1 MELYFQPSP
10 LLPKLAWIAHV
21 DPEAQQATVRHGAWV
36 ETMATGF
43 IEGLW
48 DGAFANADFDRSACV
63 FGSGA
68 VVRGRTLVFVTSVS
82 TTDYLYWWA
91 SEDTHQVVV
100 ANSLPLLLAS
110 QNDAL
115 DPQEVRYDPINRSV
129 MLGIQHYTQKI
140 PTQKGEVNRLMHWN
154 LLVSPGRVTLAD
166 KPSPPPF
173 PDFKAYADYLNQSY
187 AQLADN
193 ARDTDR
199 VRPLAIFSTQ
209 SKGYDSTAA
218 NAVAKNHGVD
228 RAFTV
233 TKSKGKGYF
242 ASEDHGHELDDDGSA
257 ICEFFNIDC
266 HPINRRALE
275 TQPEPEYLF
284 YAGMNETGDFN
295 LMQISDHIQGPTV
308 LITGCMGDV
317 MWHTRAYYQ
326 DHPELVN
333 AGLTRGDLGNNGL
346 TEVRLLAGYVQLAFP
361 FIGARSRLDVIKISE
376 SHEMAPWRLNTHYDR
391 PIPRRLAEEAGLDR
405 AEFGQVKMASVLQY
419 PEPVTP
425 LGAALRRDYLDFLVQ
440 YGLLSKLGTQLLP
453 LAQRWNAL
461 IGTTSPRRHVWN
473 YYLQRLI
480 SKISRRPF
488 TFPTVLGR
496 LNGTIFCFCVNK
508 RVADYQR
515 ALASPPRH

>member
-1 MELYFQPSP
+1 VELNFKTNPM
-10 LLPKLAWIAHV
+10 LPKLAWIAHV
-21 DPEAQQATVRHGAWV
+21 DPEAQQTTVQHGAWV

-68 VVRGRTLVFVTSVS
+68 VVRGRALVFVPSVS
-82 TTDYLYWWA
+82 TTDYLYWWS
-91 SEDTHQVVV
+91 SEDARQVVV

-129 MLGIQHYTQKI
+129 KLGIQHYTPKI

-154 LLVSPGRVTLAD
+154 LLVSSGRVTLTD

-173 PDFKAYADYLNQSY
+173 PDFTAYADYLNQCY
-187 AQLADN
+187 ARLADN
-193 ARDTDR
+193 ARDMNR
-199 VRPLAIFSTQ
+199 ARPLAIFSTQ

-218 NAVAKNHGVD
+218 NAVAKNHGID

-242 ASEDHGHELDDDGSA
+242 AFEDHRHELDDDGRA
-257 ICEFFNIDC
+257 ICQLFAIDC
-266 HPINRRALE
+266 TPIERRALE
-275 TQPEPEYLF
+275 IQLGPEYLF

-295 LMQISDHIQGPTV
+295 LMQISDHIQRPTV

-317 MWHTRAYYQ
+317 MWNTHSYYQ

-333 AGLTRGDLGNNGL
+333 ANLTRGDLGNNGL

-361 FIGARSRLDVIKISE
+361 FIGARSRLDIMKISE
-376 SHEMAPWRLNTHYDR
+376 SHEMTPWRLNTHYDR

-405 AEFGQVKMASVLQY
+405 AEFGQVKMASVLEY
-419 PEPVTP
+419 PAPVTP
-425 LGAALRRDYLDFLVQ
+425 MGDALRRDYLDFLVQ
-440 YGLLSKLGTQLLP
+440 HGLLSRLGTRLLP

-473 YYLQRLI
+473 YYLQGLI
-480 SKISRRPF
+480 SKISRRRF
-488 TFPTVLGR
+488 AFPTALGR
-496 LNGTIFCFCVNK
+496 LNGAIFCFCVNK
-508 RVADYQR
+508 RIADYQR
-515 ALASPPRH
+515 ALTPPPRL